1 MHAMKGPAHERSSK
15 EKKKKSHQDS
25 EIKEDTIEKE
35 AHWTV
40 SKRLEELQK
49 VTWEK
54 GGRTAWQNSKSR
66 HLGKGPS
73 SGL

>member
-1 MHAMKGPAHERSSK
+1 M
-15 EKKKKSHQDS
+15 
-25 EIKEDTIEKE
+25 
-35 AHWTV
+35 V

-54 GGRTAWQNSKSR
+54 GGRTAWENSKSR

-73 SGL
+73 SRLGSSFRGTGGEAVKF